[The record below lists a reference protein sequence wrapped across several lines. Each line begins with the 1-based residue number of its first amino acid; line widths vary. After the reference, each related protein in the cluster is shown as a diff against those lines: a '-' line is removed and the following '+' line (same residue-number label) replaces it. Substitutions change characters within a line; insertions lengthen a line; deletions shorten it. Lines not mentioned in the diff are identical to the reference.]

1 MAASVQ
7 EIGLEKNRVLV
18 VDDFMDEP
26 YLLIE
31 QARAMAPFPS
41 EDVTYYPGLRRL
53 ITPAD
58 ADTELHVNESLEALA
73 PLIGQVF
80 GLKSFMP
87 TEASFSLVTRR
98 PGDLN
103 PAQRLPHFDKTDPD
117 FLAVLH
123 YLSPRPQGGTSFY
136 RHRSTGFERIAPD
149 REPIYAMARDQETAR
164 SGDMPARYFSGSDGH
179 FERIGR
185 FEAKFNRLLIY
196 RGSLLHS
203 GDIPDDFTFSSD
215 PAVGRLTCNIFLQ
228 GD

>member
-1 MAASVQ
+1 MAAWVE
-7 EIGLEKNRVLV
+7 EIGHEKNRVLI

-26 YLLIE
+26 HLLIE
-31 QARAMAPFPS
+31 QASRMAPFPA

-53 ITPAD
+53 IVPAD

-87 TEASFSLVTRR
+87 TEASFSLVTKR
-98 PGDLN
+98 PQDLSQ
-103 PAQRLPHFDKTDPD
+103 AQRLPHYDKTDPN

-123 YLSPRPQGGTSFY
+123 YLSPKPQGGTSFY
-136 RHRSTGFERIAPD
+136 RHRATGFERIAPD
-149 REPIYAMARDQETAR
+149 REGQYAMTRGREVAA
-164 SGDMPARYFSGSDGH
+164 SGDMPPQYFTGSDRH
-179 FERIGR
+179 FDRTAR
-185 FEAKFNRLLIY
+185 FEAKFNRLLVY

-203 GDIPDDFTFSSD
+203 GDIPADFGFSSD
-215 PAVGRLTCNIFLQ
+215 PTVGRLTCNIFLQ